1 MTSSFSTAAPNH
13 TTEVPHQNQHVHRLA
28 PSFDPEERL
37 SAGRLTFSTARS
49 SLLFPTS
56 GGKNR
61 HSSGVS
67 VFSTQRSLSPIG
79 AEPIQRQSQMAKR
92 RSSQLDNIVRRMSF
106 LEMSK
111 NNSSILPSLP
121 TDVKN
126 YERKFRSSLLSLLS
140 NQSTNKATPH
150 ICSGTINGRGSFVR
164 IPARE
169 RQNKFNSNDS
179 LEHVLQ
185 SYSRLRLFYTFL
197 KEKCCSEILEFWSI
211 VELYQNLYWKP
222 FKLLGIEL
230 QIKRMQPIAETTQNK
245 GATLAGPAE
254 DDDDEDEDEDEKDGR
269 SAPSTLAHVLN
280 KFTLDEEIILRDEII
295 GYYIADDAPSEICMP
310 SQMRYNILQIMTPR
324 FAQKYDRED
333 RLSLFRHAQKFCYNE
348 LQLEMPMFLQ
358 YEQQQ
363 KQEKEKEKEEEG
375 EQQQQQHT
383 NQEDVRQHADLHS
396 PALAAMESSLLA
408 TGLLSLRRLSASL
421 PVNEEN
427 EPGTKKNQWGW

>member
-1 MTSSFSTAAPNH
+1 
-13 TTEVPHQNQHVHRLA
+13 
-28 PSFDPEERL
+28 
-37 SAGRLTFSTARS
+37 
-49 SLLFPTS
+49 
-56 GGKNR
+56 
-61 HSSGVS
+61 
-67 VFSTQRSLSPIG
+67 
-79 AEPIQRQSQMAKR
+79 MAKR

-106 LEMSK
+106 QEMSK

-121 TDVKN
+121 TDVKIN
-126 YERKFRSSLLSLLS
+126 ERKFRASLLSLLS
-140 NQSTNKATPH
+140 NQSTNKAPAH
-150 ICSGTINGRGSFVR
+150 ICSGTINGRGSFAR

-169 RQNKFNSNDS
+169 RQSKFNTNDS

-185 SYSRLRLFYTFL
+185 SYDRLRVFYTFL

-222 FKLLGIEL
+222 FKLLGIQL
-230 QIKRMQPIAETTQNK
+230 QIKRMQPLKEATPKK

-254 DDDDEDEDEDEKDGR
+254 DDEDENENDGL

-310 SQMRYNILQIMTPR
+310 SRMRYKILDIMTPR

-348 LQLEMPMFLQ
+348 LQLEIPMFLK

-363 KQEKEKEKEEEG
+363 KQEKEKEKEEEEEEG
-375 EQQQQQHT
+375 EQHQQHQHPRT
-383 NQEDVRQHADLHS
+383 NQEEVRQHADTPVHS
-396 PALAAMESSLLA
+396 PALAAVEASMLA

-421 PVNEEN
+421 PAGNEEN